1 MYKPTQ
7 TDYLKAKQTI
17 ALNARKHTALD
28 HQLQRARAR
37 HNINSYHDTIRS
49 IDNLWKIYHDA
60 KETVAQFEKNP
71 DAMPPQISSY
81 ERKRNAEHRYRG
93 TLK

>member
-17 ALNARKHTALD
+17 ARNARKHTALD
-28 HQLQRARAR
+28 HQLQKARTLHDIDLYR
-37 HNINSYHDTIRS
+37 DTIRS
-49 IDNLWKIYHDA
+49 IDNLWKLYYDA
-60 KETVAQFEKNP
+60 KETVAQFEKKP
-71 DAMPPQISSY
+71 DAVPPQISSY
-81 ERKRNAEHRYRG
+81 ERRRDAEHRYRG